1 MASDLRT
8 ATRETWQR
16 ALDAEERVEVSDV
29 ANRVIAD
36 YPDLVAAERDRLVWA
51 AIMREIKQLARE
63 EAEAASQLSLFGF
76 PAVIAIPV
84 PGDGYQYMQAGKAH
98 WLDLVAGLEVRE
110 ANAARA
116 QAKVD
121 TYREAL
127 DRARPAMENTDRT
140 LAEAVALL
148 ADGTP

>member
-1 MASDLRT
+1 MATDLRS
-8 ATRETWQR
+8 ATRATWQR
-16 ALDAEERVEVSDV
+16 ALDDNERVEVSDV

-36 YPDLVAAERDRLVWA
+36 YPELVVAERDRLVYA
-51 AIMREIKQLARE
+51 AILRDIKQLARE
-63 EAEAASQLSLFGF
+63 EAENASQLSLFGF

-84 PGDGYQYMQAGKAH
+84 PDDGYQYMQAGKAH
-98 WLDLVAGLEVRE
+98 WDDLVAGLTVRE
-110 ANAARA
+110 ANVSRA

-127 DRARPAMENTDRT
+127 DRAQPVMENTDRT

-148 ADGTP
+148 